1 MRRNGPDKVPT
12 TRPTRRSLR
21 LPLDA
26 ELPGMAALVVVA
38 LGAAVYFDSVVGRL
52 DLATVQLLDR
62 LRTDDV
68 AALATGIT
76 ELGATRSI
84 VVVTLVGVAS
94 LVVRGSWHGAVAVA
108 VSVTAT
114 QAVVYGIKALVARG
128 RPPDSTA
135 VVDAA
140 GYAFPSAHAAS
151 GVALYGL
158 LALFVLRRLE
168 GRIRV
173 AVSVLAVVCVGSL
186 GLTRVYLGAHYPSD
200 VLAGWL
206 VGALVAAGAWS
217 LGRALCA
224 RAPYRAIPSA

>member
-1 MRRNGPDKVPT
+1 
-12 TRPTRRSLR
+12 
-21 LPLDA
+21 
-26 ELPGMAALVVVA
+26 MAALVVVA
-38 LGAAVYFDSVVGRL
+38 LGAAVYFDSIVGRL
-52 DLATVQLLDR
+52 DLATVRLLDR
-62 LRTDDV
+62 LRTDDI

-84 VVVTLVGVAS
+84 VVVTAVCVG
-94 LVVRGSWHGAVAVA
+94 LLLLRGHWHGAVAVA

-158 LALFVLRRLE
+158 LALFVLRRLD
-168 GRIRV
+168 GRIRL
-173 AVSVLAVVCVGSL
+173 AVSVLAVVGVASL

-217 LGRALCA
+217 LGRALCTPA
-224 RAPYRAIPSA
+224 SSRAIPSG

>member
-1 MRRNGPDKVPT
+1 MPP

-21 LPLDA
+21 LPVGA
-26 ELPGMAALVVVA
+26 QLPAVAVLVVA
-38 LGAAVYFDSVVGRL
+38 SLGAAVYFDSIVGRL

-62 LRTDDV
+62 LRTDEL

-84 VVVTLVGVAS
+84 VLVAAVGVGS
-94 LVVRGSWHGAVAVA
+94 LLLRGHWHAAVAVA

-128 RPPDSTA
+128 RPPASTA

-158 LALFVLRRLE
+158 LALFLIRRLD
-168 GRIRV
+168 GRTRV
-173 AVSVLAVVCVGSL
+173 AFCALAFVAVGSL

-217 LGRALCA
+217 LGRVICA
-224 RAPYRAIPSA
+224 PPASRAVPSG

>member
-1 MRRNGPDKVPT
+1 M
-12 TRPTRRSLR
+12 LR
-21 LPLDA
+21 GLRFPAGSRLY
-26 ELPGMAALVVVA
+26 GVAALAVGA
-38 LGAAVYFDSVVGRL
+38 LGAAVYSDSAVGRL
-52 DLATVQLLDR
+52 DLATVKLLDR
-62 LRTDDV
+62 LRTDDIT
-68 AALATGIT
+68 ALATGIT

-84 VVVTLVGVAS
+84 VLVTAVGVAS
-94 LVVRGSWHGAVAVA
+94 LLLRGHWHGAVSIA

-128 RPPDSTA
+128 RPPASTA
-135 VVDAA
+135 FVDAA

-158 LALFVLRRLE
+158 LALLVLRRFD
-168 GRIRV
+168 GRVR
-173 AVSVLAVVCVGSL
+173 LAVCALAFVGVGLL

-224 RAPYRAIPSA
+224 PRPLAAG